1 MTTSAPFA
9 AVLAEF
15 GIDSPVVTMD
25 DSTHTAAE
33 AAAAI
38 GCELGQIVKSLLFV
52 ADGQPLLALVSGSNR
67 VDEALLGANLGVE
80 LGKANAKLVKEA
92 TGYSI
97 GGVPPFGHATP
108 LRTVVDPQ
116 LLTYDTVWAA
126 AGTALSVFEL
136 SPQQLVEVTRGEVV
150 SVS

>member
-1 MTTSAPFA
+1 MTAPSRFVTA
-9 AVLAEF
+9 LTEAGL
-15 GIDSPVVTMD
+15 DSPVVTMD

-38 GCELGQIVKSLLFV
+38 GCELGQIVKSLIFV
-52 ADGQPLLALVSGSNR
+52 ADGEPLLALVSGSNR
-67 VDEALLGANLGVE
+67 VDERLLGERLGVE

-92 TGYSI
+92 SGYSI
-97 GGVPPFGHATP
+97 GGVPPFGHATT
-108 LRTVVDPQ
+108 LRTIIDPQ

-136 SPQQLVEVTRGEVV
+136 TPQQLVTVTKGEVITV
-150 SVS
+150 T

>member
-1 MTTSAPFA
+1 MTHPA
-9 AVLAEF
+9 AFTEILTEV
-15 GIDSPVVTMD
+15 GIDSPVITMD

-52 ADGQPLLALVSGSNR
+52 ADGEPLLALVAGINR
-67 VDEALLGANLGVE
+67 VDEQLLGERLGAD
-80 LGKANAKLVKEA
+80 LGKADAKLVKEA

-108 LRTVVDPQ
+108 LRTIIDPQ
-116 LLTYDTVWAA
+116 LLTYETIWAA

-136 SPQQLVEVTRGEVV
+136 TPEQLVDVTKGEVV
-150 SVS
+150 GVS

>member
-1 MTTSAPFA
+1 
-9 AVLAEF
+9 
-15 GIDSPVVTMD
+15 MD

-33 AAAAI
+33 AASAI

-52 ADGQPLLALVSGSNR
+52 ADGEPLLALVAGINR
-67 VDEALLGANLGVE
+67 VDEQLLGDRLGVE

-97 GGVPPFGHATP
+97 GGVPPFGHATR
-108 LRTVVDPQ
+108 LRTIIDPQ
-116 LLTYDTVWAA
+116 LLSYETIWAA

-136 SPQQLVEVTRGEVV
+136 TPKQLIDVTEGEVV
-150 SVS
+150 GVS

>member
-1 MTTSAPFA
+1 MTDRDAFA
-9 AVLAEF
+9 DVLAEV

-38 GCELGQIVKSLLFV
+38 GCELGQIVKSLLFL
-52 ADGQPLLALVSGSNR
+52 ADGEPLLALVAGSNR
-67 VDEALLGANLGVE
+67 VDEQLLGTRLGVDI
-80 LGKANAKLVKEA
+80 GKANAKLVKEA

-97 GGVPPFGHATP
+97 GGVPPFGHATR
-108 LRTVVDPQ
+108 LRTIIDPQ
-116 LLTYDTVWAA
+116 LLTYETIWAA

-136 SPQQLVEVTRGEVV
+136 TPAQLVDVTAGEVV

>member
-1 MTTSAPFA
+1 MSSPAPFA
-9 AVLAEF
+9 AVLAEV

-38 GCELGQIVKSLLFV
+38 GCELGQIVKSLIFV
-52 ADGQPLLALVSGSNR
+52 ADDQPLLVLVAGINR
-67 VDEALLGANLGVE
+67 VDERLLGDRLGVE

-97 GGVPPFGHATP
+97 GGVPPFGHATR
-108 LRTVVDPQ
+108 LRTIIDPQ
-116 LLTYDTVWAA
+116 LLTYETIWAA

-136 SPQQLVEVTRGEVV
+136 LPQQLVDVTKGEVV

>member
-1 MTTSAPFA
+1 MTTPAGFA
-9 AVLAEF
+9 DVLVEV
-15 GIDSPVVTMD
+15 GIDSPVVAMD

-52 ADGQPLLALVSGSNR
+52 ADGDPLLALVSGSNR
-67 VDEALLGANLGVE
+67 VDEQLLGERLGVE

-97 GGVPPFGHATP
+97 GGVPPFGHATR
-108 LRTVVDPQ
+108 LRTVIDPQ
-116 LLTYDTVWAA
+116 LLTYDTIWAA

-136 SPQQLVEVTRGEVV
+136 TPEQLVAVTSGEVV
-150 SVS
+150 SVN